1 MKKHIKK
8 NVHHNSFFQPNFF
21 STFEINNKNIF
32 NNFPNIKRTIKKFI
46 SIFLNI
52 LFFVFISYDS
62 FKKESFEN
70 DLDFIK
76 YDIVIPLSY
85 KDAKNIVKLENL
97 LRKFIN
103 FTNIII
109 ISSNYSNTLTEKN
122 SIKVINEDELLLKEN
137 IVNIFIKLG
146 INNTERVGWYEQQFL
161 KMSYSK
167 ICENEYYLLW
177 DSDTFPIKPVKMFEN
192 GFPIFDLK
200 NEFNRPYFTTLNR
213 LIPDLKFSKFSY
225 ISEHMIIK
233 TEFMRKLIETIENN
247 INIPGQFFWEKILR
261 SIDKKNIIYSGFSEF
276 ETYGSFVD
284 NYYKNCYKH
293 RIWSSKR
300 DMVKYYNN
308 IDNLSNNDLQ
318 WLSKDYDAITF
329 EKWDIFDIQ
338 NLIFITKYNQ
348 KIVCRPKRFF
358 KFFSRIIKKYKF
370 RKN

>member
-1 MKKHIKK
+1 
-8 NVHHNSFFQPNFF
+8 
-21 STFEINNKNIF
+21 
-32 NNFPNIKRTIKKFI
+32 
-46 SIFLNI
+46 
-52 LFFVFISYDS
+52 
-62 FKKESFEN
+62 
-70 DLDFIK
+70 
-76 YDIVIPLSY
+76 
-85 KDAKNIVKLENL
+85 
-97 LRKFIN
+97 
-103 FTNIII
+103 
-109 ISSNYSNTLTEKN
+109 
-122 SIKVINEDELLLKEN
+122 
-137 IVNIFIKLG
+137 
-146 INNTERVGWYEQQFL
+146 
-161 KMSYSK
+161 MSYSK

-247 INIPGQFFWEKILR
+247 INIPGQFFWEKILL

-329 EKWDIFDIQ
+329 EKWDIFDIK